1 MPTYRTKKYLS
12 LYLKILSTPSK
23 NGEIMS
29 KIACFKAY
37 DIRGKVPSELNNE
50 LGYKIGRAFSK
61 LTQAK
66 KIVIGY
72 DIRKSSLEISE
83 ALKNG
88 LTDSGA
94 DVIDIG
100 LCGTEMIYFST
111 PFFDADGGIMIT
123 ASHNP
128 SEYNGMKFVA
138 KGSVP
143 VGYDSGLNEVE
154 KMIVN
159 NELGE
164 ISKTK
169 GTVTK
174 KEVMKEFITHLSQ
187 FYDAKKINS
196 LKVVVNAGNGCA
208 GVALDSLESK
218 LPVKMIKMFNNPD
231 GNFPNGVPNPM
242 FEENRKPTIE
252 IIKRE
257 NADLGVAW
265 DGDYDRCFF
274 FDEHGNFIEGY
285 YIIGLLAKSILKN
298 HPGEKIVHDP
308 RLVWNTIEVVEKSG
322 GKTVVSKSGHAFIKQ
337 KMREVNSIYGG
348 EMSAHHYFR
357 ENAYS
362 DSGMIPF
369 LLILQLMS
377 EEKKKLSELV
387 DEMIA
392 EYPCSGEI
400 NSTINDPAGK
410 IKEIEKKYSDGKIDH
425 LDGVSI
431 EYPDWRFNLRMSNT
445 EPILRLNV
453 ESRGDEKLLKQKTD
467 ELLKIIRS

>member
-1 MPTYRTKKYLS
+1 M
-12 LYLKILSTPSK
+12 
-23 NGEIMS
+23 G

-37 DIRGKVPSELNNE
+37 DIRGKVPSELNKE
-50 LGYKIGRAFSK
+50 LAYKIGRAFSK
-61 LTQAK
+61 FTKAK

-72 DIRKSSLEISE
+72 DIRKSSVEISE

-88 LTDSGA
+88 ITDSGV

-111 PFFDADGGIMIT
+111 PHFDADGGIMIT

-128 SEYNGMKFVA
+128 PEYNGMKFVGR
-138 KGSVP
+138 GSVP

-164 ISKTK
+164 MGKVK

-174 KEVMKEFITHLSQ
+174 KDVMNDFINNLSK
-187 FYDAKKINS
+187 FYSPKKIDS
-196 LKVVVNAGNGCA
+196 FKVVVNAGNGCA
-208 GVALDSLESK
+208 GLSLDQLEPK
-218 LPVKMIKMFNNPD
+218 LPIKMIKIFNNPD

-242 FEENRKPTIE
+242 LEENRKLTIDA
-252 IIKRE
+252 IKKE
-257 NADLGVAW
+257 NAHLGVAW

-274 FDEHGNFIEGY
+274 FDEKGNFIEGY
-285 YIIGLLAKSILKN
+285 YIVGLLAKSILKK

-308 RLVWNTIEVVEKSG
+308 RLVWNTVEVVERAG
-322 GKTVVSKSGHAFIKQ
+322 GKAVVSKSGHAFIKQ

-357 ENAYS
+357 DNAYS

-377 EEKKKLSELV
+377 EEKKTLAQLV
-387 DEMIA
+387 DEMISA
-392 EYPCSGEI
+392 YPCSGEI
-400 NSTINDPAGK
+400 NSTIDDPAGK

-431 EYPDWRFNLRMSNT
+431 EYPNWRFNLRMSNT

-453 ESRGDEKLLKQKTD
+453 ESRGDSKLMKEKTE
-467 ELLKIIRS
+467 ELLKIIRE